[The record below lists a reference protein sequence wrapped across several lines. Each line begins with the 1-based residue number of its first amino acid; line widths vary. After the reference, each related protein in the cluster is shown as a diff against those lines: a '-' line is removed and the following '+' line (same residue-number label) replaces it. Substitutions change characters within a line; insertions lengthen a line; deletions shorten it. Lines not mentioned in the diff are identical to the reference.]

1 MDRSELIG
9 YEGESVQLDYTKGDH
24 PHSRTGLVYSVA
36 IKVVVFWP
44 FEDDNQEVEIL
55 IPFEEIDDIKKL

>member
-1 MDRSELIG
+1 MDRLKLIK
-9 YEGESVQLDYTKGDH
+9 YEGESVLLNYTKGDH

-44 FEDDNQEVEIL
+44 FEDDNQEVEIF
-55 IPFEEIDDIKKL
+55 IPFEEINDIKKL